1 MAFLPLFPLNLV
13 AFPGEKLNLHIFE
26 PRYIQLITECL
37 EADTPFG
44 IPVYMPNQRMDFGT
58 SLRVLEVSQRYDDGR
73 MDIRT
78 EALQIFRLLSFIN
91 PVERKLYAGGQ
102 VTYHSHESSTELLP
116 GLMDHLKKLYQ
127 HLQTNVDFN
136 DRSENFSYQ
145 IAHKIGLSLEE
156 EYELLQIPQELERQR
171 FISRHLNRIMPV
183 IQELEKTKERIRLNG
198 HFRNFDP
205 LNF

>member
-44 IPVYMPNQRMDFGT
+44 IPVYIPNQRMDFGT

-102 VTYHSHESSTELLP
+102 VTYHNHESSTELLP
-116 GLMDHLKKLYQ
+116 GLLDHLKKLYQ